1 MFKIINL
8 KHLLIFTMSN
18 FDPLEKINAKIEPKR
33 PKHLVYRLVDPWGNM
48 FGRKYVFIYNIP

>member
-1 MFKIINL
+1 
-8 KHLLIFTMSN
+8 MSN

-33 PKHLVYRLVDPWGNM
+33 PKHLAGLPIGGPMGGNI